1 MKTKTIRQTA
11 IFKASLHEVYEALMD
26 SKKHSE
32 FSGEDAKMSRKV
44 GGKISAYS
52 GYVDGKNLKLVA
64 DKKIV
69 QKWRGSDWPERHY
82 SIATFEM
89 KKIPGG
95 TKLTFVQTDV
105 PEEFCKD
112 ISDGWKE
119 HYWEKMKRMFETSRK

>member
-1 MKTKTIRQTA
+1 MKTKTIKQTA
-11 IFKASLHEVYEALMD
+11 VFKASSHEVYEALMD

-32 FSGEDAKMSRKV
+32 FSGEDASISRKV

-52 GYVDGKNLKLVA
+52 GYIDGENLELVK

-82 SIATFEM
+82 STATFEL
-89 KKIPGG
+89 KKVPGG
-95 TKLTFVQTDV
+95 TKLIFTQTEV

-112 ISDGWKE
+112 VSDGWKE
-119 HYWEKMKRMFETSRK
+119 FYWEKMKRMLEK